1 MMLLLLFLYNPTSTV
16 VANRLV
22 FSMSNWQSPFVELS
36 HSSCPYSS
44 LRSSSPPS
52 QSLNVIQRASLSAR
66 VVHKTWKS
74 FWCCRI
80 VEMIVFE
87 ISRANMSS
95 TLKPTTTRLIDRIDA
110 IYEQL
115 SDYIPWQFFCCDY
128 SKVLFPVP
136 FKKET
141 KRKNKTRTSLS
152 LSSKTMAK
160 LVYCLYTHTH
170 IDAGAKS
177 SLFTHALVV
186 WLAFAV

>member
-1 MMLLLLFLYNPTSTV
+1 
-16 VANRLV
+16 
-22 FSMSNWQSPFVELS
+22 
-36 HSSCPYSS
+36 
-44 LRSSSPPS
+44 
-52 QSLNVIQRASLSAR
+52 
-66 VVHKTWKS
+66 
-74 FWCCRI
+74 
-80 VEMIVFE
+80 MIVFE

-136 FKKET
+136 FKKRNE
-141 KRKNKTRTSLS
+141 KKNKTRTSLS
-152 LSSKTMAK
+152 LSRQKRWRNLSI
-160 LVYCLYTHTH
+160 VYTH

-177 SLFTHALVV
+177 FLFTHALVV

>member
-1 MMLLLLFLYNPTSTV
+1 
-16 VANRLV
+16 
-22 FSMSNWQSPFVELS
+22 
-36 HSSCPYSS
+36 
-44 LRSSSPPS
+44 
-52 QSLNVIQRASLSAR
+52 
-66 VVHKTWKS
+66 
-74 FWCCRI
+74 
-80 VEMIVFE
+80 MIVFE

-136 FKKET
+136 FKKEK
-141 KRKNKTRTSLS
+141 KRKTKQNKNVSLS
-152 LSSKTMAK
+152 LSRQKRWRNLSI
-160 LVYCLYTHTH
+160 VYIH